1 MLAEVRFQR
10 LHLFRMFRHR
20 VPPTFLEGVH

>member
-1 MLAEVRFQR
+1 VFAEVRFQR

-20 VPPTFLEGVH
+20 VRAPLL